1 MVFLQRTRR
10 HQARGQSLVF
20 VALILPFLVA
30 LIFMTIEAYDRLD
43 ERAQMEDALR
53 QATRSAVQLLDYAA
67 LANNGQKVDQ
77 DRAYTTAKQV
87 FATNIG
93 QVRHLSD
100 GSTPH
105 DIAQR
110 THWWIITDTDH
121 CTYTSG
127 RISQL
132 FTPPAICAEVAVQ
145 LSGIVPGWPT
155 WTTTLEAGDT
165 LDRLSQR

>member
-1 MVFLQRTRR
+1 MEFLQRTFR
-10 HQARGQSLVF
+10 QQVRGQSLVF

-30 LIFMTIEAYDRLD
+30 FIFMTIEAYDRLD

-53 QATRSAVQLLDYAA
+53 QATRSAVQMLDYAE
-67 LANNGQKVDQ
+67 LARNDQKVDQ
-77 DRAYTTAKQV
+77 ERAYATARQV
-87 FATNIG
+87 FAINIG

-100 GSTPH
+100 ETTPH
-105 DIAQR
+105 DIVQR

-121 CTYTSG
+121 CTYSSG
-127 RISQL
+127 RTSQS
-132 FTPPAICAEVAVQ
+132 FTPPAICAETAIQ

-165 LDRLSQR
+165 LDRLTQR